1 MPQQDVKDK
10 VRDVFVI
17 NFAEIIEVARR
28 EWQGNPQRNLKDYVF
43 QNLNQESI
51 IGKDFELFYAK
62 MMKAT
67 REAAFGPL
75 LFEQVLNA
83 KGQPYLFR
91 GNPVYRMRRTST
103 DTLGYVT
110 FEEMRDILHYNTD
123 GVF

>member
-1 MPQQDVKDK
+1 
-10 VRDVFVI
+10 
-17 NFAEIIEVARR
+17 
-28 EWQGNPQRNLKDYVF
+28 
-43 QNLNQESI
+43 
-51 IGKDFELFYAK
+51 

-91 GNPVYRMRRTST
+91 GKQVYRMRRTNT

>member
-1 MPQQDVKDK
+1 
-10 VRDVFVI
+10 
-17 NFAEIIEVARR
+17 
-28 EWQGNPQRNLKDYVF
+28 
-43 QNLNQESI
+43 
-51 IGKDFELFYAK
+51 

-67 REAAFGPL
+67 REAQFGPL

-83 KGQPYLFR
+83 KGEPYFFR
-91 GNPVYRMRRTST
+91 GKPVYGMRRANT

>member
-1 MPQQDVKDK
+1 M
-10 VRDVFVI
+10 
-17 NFAEIIEVARR
+17 
-28 EWQGNPQRNLKDYVF
+28 KDYVF

-51 IGKDFELFYAK
+51 IGKDFELFYTK

-67 REAAFGPL
+67 REAQFGSL

-83 KGQPYLFR
+83 KGQPYFFR
-91 GNPVYRMRRTST
+91 GNPVYRMRRTNT

>member
-1 MPQQDVKDK
+1 M
-10 VRDVFVI
+10 
-17 NFAEIIEVARR
+17 
-28 EWQGNPQRNLKDYVF
+28 KDYVF

-51 IGKDFELFYAK
+51 IGKDFELFYTK

-67 REAAFGPL
+67 REAQFGPL